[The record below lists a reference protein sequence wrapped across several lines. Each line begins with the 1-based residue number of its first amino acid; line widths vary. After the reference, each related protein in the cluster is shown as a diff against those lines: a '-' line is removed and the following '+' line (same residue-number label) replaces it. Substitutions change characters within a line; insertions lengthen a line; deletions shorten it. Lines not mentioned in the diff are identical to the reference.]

1 MIQVIRRPG
10 GGWVRNRDGTQGE
23 KLWHNRRGVRT
34 LTRYGQDN
42 LTDWYDL
49 TIHIP
54 AIEVEM
60 ANPHHTHNAEP
71 RETWYPVSE
80 ASLPGLTAQ
89 LGGANFDV
97 TNAVTIPQAVKNWI
111 LGPNG
116 LNPYVNGRNQL
127 VLDEGSDRYWYYM
140 LEGQWRMSVQHV
152 QNGQLQTDLDR
163 PMNGT
168 VFEFDDIPYKWF
180 LDRARAFEERDCVPL
195 SLAHS
200 LDEKFEYVK
209 EHLDR
214 IVREMGQDPNKGYGH
229 LASVSLCGVLAKLA
243 RYAIQVFF
251 HVLKIFLKTVSQ

>member
-54 AIEVEM
+54 VIEQEM
-60 ANPHHTHNAEP
+60 ANPHHTHNAAP

-80 ASLPGLTAQ
+80 ASLPGLIDQ
-89 LGGANFDV
+89 LGGQNFDV
-97 TNAVTIPQAVKNWI
+97 RNAQTIPQAVKDWI
-111 LGPNG
+111 LGENG
-116 LNPYVNGRNQL
+116 LDPFVNVSAKL
-127 VLDEGSDRYWYYM
+127 VLDEGSDRFWYYD
-140 LEGQWRMSVQHV
+140 LDGIRRDEDPRKWRMSVQHV
-152 QNGQLQTDLDR
+152 ENGRLQTDLDR

-180 LDRARAFEERDCVPL
+180 LDRAHAFEERDCVPL

-200 LDEKFEYVK
+200 LEENFEYVK

-214 IVREMGQDPNKGYGH
+214 IACEMGQDPTKG
-229 LASVSLCGVLAKLA
+229 LSL
-243 RYAIQVFF
+243 I
-251 HVLKIFLKTVSQ
+251 HI